1 MDLWISIKLG
11 KKYLTNIFWCC
22 CPKWWGIIFAMETFS
37 LSFSSLWYLSIR
49 IAGLN
54 WSDSIWIK
62 VIFSW
67 ILFLGTLLMGVY
79 MKNMRYCFYKILS
92 LGYWF
97 NFFIFQMSIGSTKVS
112 KKYSSSLE
120 IIYKSK
126 NYNSPN
132 FVDMSVLFEDMF
144 IGVFLKLSDF
154 VKSGTTIFT
163 IPPISSGTSTGFLL
177 IFGFFVFFYY
187 YNHFVNFFWAS
198 SLNKYCFI
206 SRYCRF
212 YFNIEQS

>member
-1 MDLWISIKLG
+1 
-11 KKYLTNIFWCC
+11 
-22 CPKWWGIIFAMETFS
+22 
-37 LSFSSLWYLSIR
+37 
-49 IAGLN
+49 
-54 WSDSIWIK
+54 
-62 VIFSW
+62 
-67 ILFLGTLLMGVY
+67 
-79 MKNMRYCFYKILS
+79 
-92 LGYWF
+92 
-97 NFFIFQMSIGSTKVS
+97 MSIGSTKVS

-187 YNHFVNFFWAS
+187 YNHFVNFF
-198 SLNKYCFI
+198 
-206 SRYCRF
+206 
-212 YFNIEQS
+212 